1 VEDRLAAQVEEAFR
15 TAVEVP
21 TSELPSWA
29 ETGIVDPAGHRVF
42 GKHTLDLDAA
52 ELADGIPWPPITVM
66 AFQATGAPA
75 AAAQGA
81 LFTASEHPDQ

>member
-1 VEDRLAAQVEEAFR
+1 
-15 TAVEVP
+15 
-21 TSELPSWA
+21 
-29 ETGIVDPAGHRVF
+29 VF

-66 AFQATGAPA
+66 AFQVTGAPA